1 MRYRIVRHGGLVIAV
16 WLLAGSAWGGGSDVV
31 RVRTRVFDLHY
42 EVDRAS
48 RPIESVALWYTDD
61 RGRTWHQYGF
71 DDDRRSPMA
80 FTAPGEGQYG
90 FHFVVTNRSG
100 VSGPPPD
107 ATTTPHVRAFVDF
120 TPPVV
125 QVYPPRTV
133 RMLGQRVVRIRW
145 TAIDSNLDVRPIRL
159 EYRSPA
165 ADKWSP
171 VAKTPLSNTG
181 RYDWRVPTD
190 LTGPLAVRVSVT
202 DRGGHHASAESRVFE
217 VAPIP
222 PPTPQPAA
230 VSSAPAPSIEDVS
243 RALNLYRQGVGRRER
258 GEQRMAISLL
268 REALALNPQF
278 TEALATLGDTYLDA
292 GAVDSARRAFDLA
305 LRQNPTLRGALRGSA
320 RLDMRSDD
328 YASAA
333 DRIRM
338 IVERFPRDAEAWMD
352 LGDVAIYQGD
362 DVSARDYYQRAAT
375 VDPDESSIVEAAR
388 TRLELL
394 VRSSR
399 AYEEEKR

>member
-16 WLLAGSAWGGGSDVV
+16 WSFAGSAWGGGSDVV

-159 EYRSPA
+159 EYRRPA

-202 DRGGHHASAESRVFE
+202 DRGGASC
-217 VAPIP
+217 I
-222 PPTPQPAA
+222 
-230 VSSAPAPSIEDVS
+230 
-243 RALNLYRQGVGRRER
+243 R
-258 GEQRMAISLL
+258 GESGVRGGADT
-268 REALALNPQF
+268 AAH
-278 TEALATLGDTYLDA
+278 ATACGSVLG
-292 GAVDSARRAFDLA
+292 
-305 LRQNPTLRGALRGSA
+305 PGAL
-320 RLDMRSDD
+320 D
-328 YASAA
+328 
-333 DRIRM
+333 
-338 IVERFPRDAEAWMD
+338 
-352 LGDVAIYQGD
+352 
-362 DVSARDYYQRAAT
+362 
-375 VDPDESSIVEAAR
+375 
-388 TRLELL
+388 
-394 VRSSR
+394 
-399 AYEEEKR
+399 